1 MQQGLCAPRV
11 TSAFSRPVESQ
22 MELSEFPHFPEKSPF
37 STGLGISSGFFGVLL
52 FSPSTWKIKEIH
64 YHEQI
69 TDVCTTA
76 AWLPACGWQRQAWAH
91 GQATGQVALGMLRDI
106 SPCLGCHLPALGKPC
121 HLCAS
126 VSMSK
131 KRITELHL
139 IKMMFHR
146 SHQAPRKRCS
156 VQTAVVGPTT
166 AGGASPPN
174 GRKIHKY
181 QTS

>member
-1 MQQGLCAPRV
+1 
-11 TSAFSRPVESQ
+11 

-37 STGLGISSGFFGVLL
+37 STGLGISSGFSGVLL

-69 TDVCTTA
+69 TDVCTAA
-76 AWLPACGWQRQAWAH
+76 AWLPACGWQRRAWAH

-126 VSMSK
+126 VAMSK
-131 KRITELHL
+131 KRITELQL

-146 SHQAPRKRCS
+146 SHQAPQKRCS
-156 VQTAVVGPTT
+156 VQTAVWALQRQEVPVLLMEEK
-166 AGGASPPN
+166 SINIRQVN
-174 GRKIHKY
+174 GLALGNNLQRKH
-181 QTS
+181 